1 MSVHSNITNPIITG
15 KKSPLTTL
23 HSNFKV
29 LLIYPTMYRVTGL
42 PVGMASLSAAL
53 KDKGFDV
60 RIFDTAFY
68 KEKEQDRYTAQEDER
83 AETMTKPIEDKEDII
98 KGLLKKYIRIIIN

>member
-1 MSVHSNITNPIITG
+1 MSVQSNITNPVISG
-15 KKSPLTTL
+15 KKSPLTTI
-23 HSNFKV
+23 HGNFRV

-68 KEKEQDRYTAQEDER
+68 KEKEVVQRNIPEVEAVDAL
-83 AETMTKPIEDKEDII
+83 IE
-98 KGLLKKYIRIIIN
+98 LIRSHGDWVEPTV